1 MKIETMAATTT
12 VDVSSGDEGVELRID
27 GPREAGSAVARLAL
41 PQAEMVLHALG
52 LALAQIRE
60 QQRRAAE
67 ERQRVARVVAETE
80 VRRR

>member
-1 MKIETMAATTT
+1 MRIETMTAAIA
-12 VDVSSGDEGVELRID
+12 VDVSPLDEGVELRVG
-27 GPREAGSAVARLAL
+27 GPPEAGSAVARLAL

-52 LALAQIRE
+52 LAIAEIRE

-67 ERQRVARVVAETE
+67 ERQRLARVVAETE